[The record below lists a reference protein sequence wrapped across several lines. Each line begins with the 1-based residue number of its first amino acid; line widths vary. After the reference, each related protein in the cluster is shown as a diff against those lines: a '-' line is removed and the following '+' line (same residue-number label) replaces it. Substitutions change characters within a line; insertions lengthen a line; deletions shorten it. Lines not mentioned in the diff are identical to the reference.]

1 MLRIEHLNVYYGES
15 HVLRDVDLHIP
26 PGQVVCLMGRNGMG
40 KTTLLKSI
48 AGLLRPKR
56 GKIHFA
62 EEDITGRPPSQRAAR
77 GMGYVPQ
84 GREIFP
90 NLTVQENLQLGLEAL
105 RGRGHSVPQ
114 DVFELFPAL
123 QSILSRQG
131 GKPKRG

>member
-62 EEDITGRPPSQRAAR
+62 EEDITRRPPSRAS
-77 GMGYVPQ
+77 
-84 GREIFP
+84 
-90 NLTVQENLQLGLEAL
+90 
-105 RGRGHSVPQ
+105 SVRLP
-114 DVFELFPAL
+114 
-123 QSILSRQG
+123 R
-131 GKPKRG
+131 R